1 MFDED
6 RAALERAKS
15 GDREAFGDLV
25 GKYQDSIVNLIL
37 RLVGN
42 YDIAVELAQES
53 FLKAYRGLSKFRLK
67 SSFFTWLYRIAT
79 NVALSHRRS
88 EKVRSQAREFT
99 MEEEQL
105 ERLEE
110 KGNPGSNPAQTLEEK
125 ERQVII
131 QQALITLEA
140 SLRQA
145 VVLRDA
151 EGLSYEEISQV
162 LELPLGTVKSRIHRG
177 RVQLREKLMGHL
189 DEL

>member
-15 GDREAFGDLV
+15 GDREAFGNLV

-88 EKVRSQAREFT
+88 EKVRSQAREFA

>member
-1 MFDED
+1 
-6 RAALERAKS
+6 
-15 GDREAFGDLV
+15 
-25 GKYQDSIVNLIL
+25 
-37 RLVGN
+37 
-42 YDIAVELAQES
+42 
-53 FLKAYRGLSKFRLK
+53 
-67 SSFFTWLYRIAT
+67 
-79 NVALSHRRS
+79 
-88 EKVRSQAREFT
+88 

>member
-177 RVQLREKLMGHL
+177 RVQLREKLMGYL

>member
-15 GDREAFGDLV
+15 GDREAFGNLV